1 MDWDDISKPK
11 PSREIIVG
19 ESLERLSLDELN
31 ERIVRLKSEI
41 ERVEKE
47 IEHKQAIGARA
58 ESVFKT

>member
-11 PSREIIVG
+11 PSREIVVG